1 MQNVIESESKLRR
14 PSGLSSTLISLALI
28 LGLLYIGRM
37 FFITLVSAVMLAF
50 ILEPLVGLL
59 MRLRLPRGA
68 ASFIACTLMLAS
80 LYLAALGFWTQAIGF
95 WEDLPVY
102 SNRIRELVDSATTR
116 LENTEKYLQELLLP
130 KKKEEPKQL
139 EPSKEQKRSARKLR
153 ESEPAKQ
160 AAQVPEVRIRQ
171 DEPALV
177 NLVYQYLERTYDVLL
192 MASFVPFL
200 VYFFLS
206 WRDHFRR
213 VLMSFVGGESRLMME
228 RAWDGIATVA
238 RAYVVGNFLLGI
250 LLSVT
255 SAIFFWFVKL
265 PYWQVA
271 GPASGFL
278 SLIPYLGLP
287 LALIPPFICALPV
300 YSGLG
305 AYLIIGGTVGLMHMF
320 ALNLLYPKLVGA
332 RVHLNPLVVTVALM
346 IWYLLWGGAGLI
358 LAIPIT
364 ASVKAV
370 CDSIPR
376 LRGYGRLLGD

>member
-14 PSGLSSTLISLALI
+14 PSGLSGALISLALI

-80 LYLAALGFWTQAIGF
+80 LYLAALGVWTQAIGF

-116 LENTEKYLQELLLP
+116 LEDTEKYLQELLLP
-130 KKKEEPKQL
+130 KKKDEPKQP
-139 EPSKEQKRSARKLR
+139 EPSKDQKRAARKVR
-153 ESEPAKQ
+153 EPEPPKSP
-160 AAQVPEVRIRQ
+160 AQVPEVRIRQ

>member
-1 MQNVIESESKLRR
+1 MHNVMEGGSKLKLA
-14 PSGLSSTLISLALI
+14 PGLSGALISIVVI
-28 LGLLYIGRM
+28 LGLLYIGRL
-37 FFITLVSAVMLAF
+37 FFITLISAVMLAF
-50 ILEPLVGLL
+50 ILEPLVGLF

-68 ASFIACTLMLAS
+68 ASFIACALMLGS
-80 LYLAALGFWTQAIGF
+80 LYLAALGLWTQAVGV
-95 WEDLPVY
+95 WENLPVY
-102 SNRIRELVDSATTR
+102 SNRIRELVGSATTR
-116 LENTEKYLQELLLP
+116 IENTEKYLQDLLLP
-130 KKKEEPKQL
+130 KKKETGDPSAQAKPAPKA
-139 EPSKEQKRSARKLR
+139 ARKR
-153 ESEPAKQ
+153 RPPETPPEPAP
-160 AAQVPEVRIRQ
+160 VPEVRIRQ

-177 NLVYQYLERTYDVLL
+177 NVVYKYVERTYDVLL

-200 VYFFLS
+200 VYFCLS

-213 VLMSFVGGESRLMME
+213 ILLNFAGGENRLMVE

-238 RAYVVGNFLLGI
+238 RAYVAGNFLLGI
-250 LLSVT
+250 LLSIA
-255 SAIFFWFVKL
+255 SAVFFWIVGL
-265 PYWQVA
+265 PYWQIA

-287 LALIPPFICALPV
+287 LALIPPFVFALPV
-300 YSGLG
+300 YTGPG
-305 AYLIIGGTVGLMHMF
+305 AYLIIGGTVSLLHVL
-320 ALNLLYPKLVGA
+320 ALNLLYPKMVGA

-346 IWYLLWGGAGLI
+346 LWYLLWGGAGLI

>member
-1 MQNVIESESKLRR
+1 M
-14 PSGLSSTLISLALI
+14 
-28 LGLLYIGRM
+28 LG
-37 FFITLVSAVMLAF
+37 VV
-50 ILEPLVGLL
+50 
-59 MRLRLPRGA
+59 
-68 ASFIACTLMLAS
+68 
-80 LYLAALGFWTQAIGF
+80 YLAALGVWTQAIGF

-102 SNRIRELVDSATTR
+102 SKRIRELVDSATSR
-116 LENTEKYLQELLLP
+116 LERTEKYLQDMLVP
-130 KKKEEPKQL
+130 KKMMDAQSTVSPPKTQPKSTRKRREP
-139 EPSKEQKRSARKLR
+139 
-153 ESEPAKQ
+153 EPAPD
-160 AAQVPEVRIRQ
+160 ASSSQVPEVRIRQ
-171 DEPALV
+171 DEPTMV

-213 VLMSFVGGESRLMME
+213 VLMGFVGGESRLMVE

-255 SAIFFWFVKL
+255 SAVFFWFVNL
-265 PYWQVA
+265 PYWQLA

-287 LALIPPFICALPV
+287 LALIPPFICALTV
-300 YSGLG
+300 YEGLG
-305 AYLIIGGTVGLMHMF
+305 AYLIIGSTVALLHML

-346 IWYLLWGGAGLI
+346 LWYLLWGGAGLV

-364 ASVKAV
+364 AGVKAV
-370 CDSIPR
+370 FDSIPR